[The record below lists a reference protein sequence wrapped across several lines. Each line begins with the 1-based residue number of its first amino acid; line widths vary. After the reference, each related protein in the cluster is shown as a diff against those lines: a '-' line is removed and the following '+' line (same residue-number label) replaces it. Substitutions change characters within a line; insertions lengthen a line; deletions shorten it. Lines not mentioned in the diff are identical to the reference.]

1 MGAFSLIVVIN
12 LLNRTMS
19 HKLSNDYITERE
31 NNRIADG
38 LSSKVSQLKN
48 IAIDM
53 RDEARMHNSFLS
65 NLSDDFADSDSLL
78 GRTSKKFKTAVNSG
92 SQNRTIMCYIVL
104 ASVFLFLLFYYGSSA
119 LSIIRPSR
127 KYSNEVA
134 NFNGNSNGVLYGF
147 LGAAKCFLSV

>member
-1 MGAFSLIVVIN
+1 
-12 LLNRTMS
+12 MS

-31 NNRIADG
+31 NNRLADG
-38 LSSKVSQLKN
+38 LTSKVSQLKN

-92 SQNRTIMCYIVL
+92 SQNRTIMCYIVM
-104 ASVFLFLLFYYGSSA
+104 ASIFLFLLFYYGSAA
-119 LSIIRPSR
+119 LIRDDS
-127 KYSNEVA
+127 SN
-134 NFNGNSNGVLYGF
+134 
-147 LGAAKCFLSV
+147 